1 MKITRKYASRENAVD
16 ARMIIQ
22 DLILSEFELRASPY
36 QLELASQRKNS
47 EMKNGGIY

>member
-22 DLILSEFELRASPY
+22 DLIISEFEMIVDQSERPSTI
-36 QLELASQRKNS
+36 KNT
-47 EMKNGGIY
+47 EMYNGGIQ